1 MPFMSSAFSFIYAH
15 GQSCDRYAAGAVS
28 HPMALLRKKLDKYNL
43 KKSGEL
49 RQIPDGRTVRTA
61 GIVMLMPQPDTAK
74 RNDLCV
80 VRR

>member
-1 MPFMSSAFSFIYAH
+1 M
-15 GQSCDRYAAGAVS
+15 DRIAAGAVS

-43 KKSGEL
+43 KTSVEL
-49 RQIPDGRTVRTA
+49 RQIPDGRTVRTS
-61 GIVMLMPQPDTAK
+61 GIVMLMPQPNPAK